1 MWGGKKIKTNQWLYW
16 MCFEKGLRDPN
27 LQIETAFPTPGRT
40 LLPEKS
46 SMYWQELK
54 LKEQNFDDKH
64 YCLLTFTRDTV
75 LSLSQSG
82 GRYHLAHLCS
92 TPTILRYW
100 RHSKATFAPHQ
111 PSWGTGRHTK
121 PSCITFFYFYYWSV
135 PLIFNHWAFM
145 DSHSQFFTESLLH
158 LQHKHGSWQDAHLLP
173 QHLSLFLFSSFLSK
187 AHFLPSPFHSRAP
200 RNTNA
205 QLQGSE

>member
-1 MWGGKKIKTNQWLYW
+1 MTLLDVLWKGIERSESPNWDSISNTWQNT
-16 MCFEKGLRDPN
+16 FAREKFNVLAGAEAERTKLWWW
-27 LQIETAFPTPGRT
+27 T
-40 LLPEKS
+40 LLP
-46 SMYWQELK
+46 
-54 LKEQNFDDKH
+54 F
-64 YCLLTFTRDTV
+64 TFTRNTV